1 MTASASI
8 AIATIFDLLVWY
20 YAKNLVIFDKKK
32 EDAKGEKGEDEGDAN
47 GLVTVKNN
55 NGL

>member
-32 EDAKGEKGEDEGDAN
+32 EDAKEEKGEDEGDAN